1 MGALSR
7 KTFGSIKSPVEYWIP
22 NPGLID
28 IQINGAYG
36 FDFSGQDYD
45 EEAYQKGLNMVIEKI
60 VETGVTS
67 LVPTVVT
74 QDRALYPNA
83 LQRLR
88 PSSNRKSAAILG
100 WHAEGP
106 FLDSSKRGAHSPAW
120 LADAPEGF
128 KSIEETY
135 GSTNVSTNQDWR
147 KGGAID
153 GDTVGARIVTLAPE
167 VQGILDAIEELT
179 NRGIVVSMGHS
190 AATSVVAMEAAK
202 RGASLITHLFNAMPQ
217 LHHRDPA
224 IIGLLGASSKSQRT
238 PPIQKLVEATSD
250 RAEALDSSVSPNP
263 TPGVQGTTSPVPQFK
278 RPFYTIIADGVH
290 LHPQSIKMAYSTFPE
305 GCVLMTDALHI
316 LDPHLKD
323 GVHEWHHGK
332 KVFKDGDKL
341 YVHGTTTLCGS
352 CVTLD
357 KCVRNL
363 TEFTEISLGEAIKC
377 ATFNP
382 AKCLGIE
389 ARKGTLRPGADAD
402 LVVFDEHGI
411 PQSTWIKGRKVW
423 TQN

>member
-1 MGALSR
+1 MDVSEGILCYTNCSLVQEDGSFVKKDLWVDKVTGRILDPQNTFFVR
-7 KTFGSIKSPVEYWIP
+7 KERPNETVDLHGSILS
-22 NPGLID
+22 PGLID

-36 FDFSGQDYD
+36 FDFSSQDYD
-45 EEAYQKGLNMVIEKI
+45 EEAYQKGLNMVVEKI

-88 PSSNRKSAAILG
+88 PSSDWKSAAILG

-135 GSTNVSTNQDWR
+135 GQTNVSTDQDWR
-147 KGGAID
+147 KAGALD

-167 VQGILDAIEELT
+167 VQGVLNAIEELT
-179 NRGIVVSMGHS
+179 NRGVVVSMGHS

-238 PPIQKLVEATSD
+238 PPIEKLAQGTSD
-250 RAEALDSSVSPNP
+250 RAEALDSSASPIP
-263 TPGVQGTTSPVPQFK
+263 TSGVQRNTSSAPQFK

-290 LHPQSIKMAYSTFPE
+290 LHPQSIKVHHLLQNPE
-305 GCVLMTDALHI
+305 Y
-316 LDPHLKD
+316 
-323 GVHEWHHGK
+323 
-332 KVFKDGDKL
+332 F
-341 YVHGTTTLCGS
+341 S
-352 CVTLD
+352 
-357 KCVRNL
+357 
-363 TEFTEISLGEAIKC
+363 
-377 ATFNP
+377 
-382 AKCLGIE
+382 
-389 ARKGTLRPGADAD
+389 
-402 LVVFDEHGI
+402 
-411 PQSTWIKGRKVW
+411 
-423 TQN
+423 